1 MANVNEYF
9 VRASL
14 TAAGSVSII
23 ASVTGSRW
31 KVLDGIVSFCDC
43 TATMTVTL
51 YEQNSAVT
59 VAQFKIGPN
68 SNGGGSYP
76 FFVEASSTYSALK
89 MADNAAGTV
98 HVVLHYVWN

>member
-31 KVLDGIVSFCDC
+31 KVQDGIVTFCNC
-43 TATMTVTL
+43 TATMSLTL
-51 YEQNSAVT
+51 YEYNSAVT
-59 VAQFKIGPN
+59 VAMFKIGPN

-76 FFVEASSTYSALK
+76 FFIEASDTYSSLH
-89 MADNAAGTV
+89 MADNAAGTAQ
-98 HVVLHYVWN
+98 VVLRYVWN